1 MDLSQKFGLKNQL
14 LVDLD
19 AHIFF
24 REWMDRLEW
33 HASWWKVCSA
43 LPLCCERHNLNVFV
57 LYFLTYLQTRVR
69 GLIGTSWLGQVT
81 SASLYCN
88 YQNESDSRKTWVPN
102 LPIRL
107 NIWFF
112 SFFLGIHWTFE
123 FGLTDFTTK
132 DIFRWKQRQTESP
145 RPWPVGSWG
154 SRLTRQ
160 PPNFIMCNKY
170 LNCTVYC
177 ETCTIWNNGM
187 IEMQTQTPI
196 KIMYLWSTSTAM
208 FSIMCALKII
218 KFTSFDKK

>member
-1 MDLSQKFGLKNQL
+1 MF
-14 LVDLD
+14 
-19 AHIFF
+19 
-24 REWMDRLEW
+24 
-33 HASWWKVCSA
+33 
-43 LPLCCERHNLNVFV
+43 
-57 LYFLTYLQTRVR
+57 LYFISSHIYKHVWEVWLVHPDWAKLQAPRYIAITKMNQIAGKRE
-69 GLIGTSWLGQVT
+69 
-81 SASLYCN
+81 Y
-88 YQNESDSRKTWVPN
+88 
-102 LPIRL
+102 PIYPYD
-107 NIWFF
+107 WTFDFF
-112 SFFLGIHWTFE
+112 LFFLGIHWTFE

-196 KIMYLWSTSTAM
+196 KIMYLWSTSRAM

>member
-112 SFFLGIHWTFE
+112 SFFWGFIEHLNLVWRISLQKISF
-123 FGLTDFTTK
+123 
-132 DIFRWKQRQTESP
+132 
-145 RPWPVGSWG
+145 VGSRDRQRARVPDRWAREVAG
-154 SRLTRQ
+154 SPVSHQTSSCVINIWIAQFTVKHVQFGTMVWLKCKPK
-160 PPNFIMCNKY
+160 PPLKS
-170 LNCTVYC
+170 CTYGQQAGQC
-177 ETCTIWNNGM
+177 F
-187 IEMQTQTPI
+187 
-196 KIMYLWSTSTAM
+196 L
-208 FSIMCALKII
+208 
-218 KFTSFDKK
+218 